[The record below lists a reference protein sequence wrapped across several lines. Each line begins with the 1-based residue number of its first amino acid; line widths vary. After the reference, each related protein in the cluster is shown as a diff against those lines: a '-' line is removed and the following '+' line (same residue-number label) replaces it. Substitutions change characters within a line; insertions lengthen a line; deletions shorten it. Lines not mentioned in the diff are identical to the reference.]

1 MLNHLERV
9 DQRIKGEDLKQ
20 DQNLNQSLSL
30 SKNPKVKKLFKLKK
44 VKTSKLTIKLSLINY
59 KY

>member
-44 VKTSKLTIKLSLINY
+44 VKTSKLTIKLSLIKY